1 MGNSE
6 HREEAGSSVRGK
18 RCNHNP
24 PGFSVNVAFFP
35 FFFFWSNVM
44 LFEVTTKYI
53 KKREIS
59 ALYRDYRKQVGATC
73 QGPIAFP
80 LGAAEFLESKSAW
93 CLRPCL

>member
-1 MGNSE
+1 
-6 HREEAGSSVRGK
+6 
-18 RCNHNP
+18 
-24 PGFSVNVAFFP
+24 
-35 FFFFWSNVM
+35 M